1 MSRIIIEYNP
11 ELSLKAQKIIQDEVS
26 PSMISNDDD
35 SSCQYEI
42 SMVSE
47 CLHDIFYQ
55 GVKIKSD
62 LKLITKLIDEGVS
75 FIEF

>member
-11 ELSLKAQKIIQDEVS
+11 ALSIESERLIRDKVT
-26 PSMISNDDD
+26 PSMVSNDE

-42 SMVSE
+42 SIVSE
-47 CLHDIFYQ
+47 LLSNYGETDDADYIN
-55 GVKIKSD
+55 G
-62 LKLITKLIDEGVS
+62 LINEGVS

>member
-26 PSMISNDDD
+26 PSMVSNDED
-35 SSCQYEI
+35 SCQYEI

-47 CLHDIFYQ
+47 CLHDLFYQ
-55 GVKIKSD
+55 GVRIKSD